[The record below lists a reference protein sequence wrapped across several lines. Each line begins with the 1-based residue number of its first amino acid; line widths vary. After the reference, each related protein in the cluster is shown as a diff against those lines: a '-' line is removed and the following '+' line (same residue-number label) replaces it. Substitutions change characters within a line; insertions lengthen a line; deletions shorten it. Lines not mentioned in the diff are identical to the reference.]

1 MTIESFVKAMPK
13 VEVNLRLEG
22 AIQREVLI
30 LIAEQNDVPLNV
42 KPNKA
47 LVKQL
52 EHVDYT
58 QVDELLRGVSKW
70 IQQPEDFTRIVY
82 EIGVSLAKQNIRY
95 SEIGVAPSLYIEN
108 GLTFEQILTALN
120 DGRTRVERAWNVQ
133 LRWVLNALRDE
144 PRKFDDIVRW
154 ASSAAATKGGV
165 VGIGL
170 VGREVQNWVEEFT
183 RPLHTAQKKD
193 LSRSVEI
200 FESSTTLLDALQH
213 IAPER
218 LHVGANV
225 AEEESVMQYTS
236 DKKVVL
242 NVCMVRTLATGKIAS
257 YSDFPLRRLYD
268 DGAVIS
274 LGSGMP
280 SLYQTTLNQQYL
292 AATQEVG
299 LSLDELESM
308 ALNAISASFM
318 ADEAKAAMKA
328 DFQSAYAKLRI
339 EHDVLADAAL

>member
-22 AIQREVLI
+22 AIQKEALI

-52 EHVDYT
+52 EQVDYA
-58 QVDELLRGVSKW
+58 QLDDFLRGVSKW

-82 EIGVSLAKQNIRY
+82 EAGVSLAKQNVRY
-95 SEIGVAPSLYIEN
+95 AEIGVAPSLYIDN

-120 DGRTRVERAWNVQ
+120 DGRARVERAWNVQ
-133 LRWVLNALRDE
+133 LRWVLNAFRDE

-170 VGREVQNWVEEFT
+170 VGREVHHWEEEFV

-200 FESSTTLLDALQH
+200 FESSSTVLATLQNTE
-213 IAPER
+213 PER
-218 LHVGANV
+218 LNVGANI
-225 AEEESVMQYTS
+225 AEEQSVMQYAS
-236 DKKVVL
+236 DKKAAL
-242 NVCMVRTLATGKIAS
+242 NVCMARSLATGKIAS

-268 DGAVIS
+268 DGAVLS

-280 SLYQTTLNQQYL
+280 SLYGATLNQEYL
-292 AATQEVG
+292 ASVLDIG
-299 LSLDELESM
+299 LSLDEVESI
-308 ALNAISASFM
+308 ALNTIDASFM

-328 DFQSAYAKLRI
+328 EFKATNAKLRI
-339 EHDVLADAAL
+339 EHDVLADAAR